1 MGNIMKVG
9 GKSPNNTAVG
19 MSVDNNGM
27 VNTHHVW
34 EGGFITAMNLEIR
47 DTDAHVSELFDISEY
62 SIVSLRVLNTCDQT
76 VAIRFYGD
84 KSENAYLSTMDGEIT
99 ILVDGKNRE
108 QIITPDDLPC
118 LPYLNK
124 IKLRVSCETA
134 PTSGGLAI
142 YIAHKR

>member
-47 DTDAHVSELFDISEY
+47 DTNDHASELFDISEY
-62 SIVSLRVLNTCDQT
+62 SLISLRVISTCDQT
-76 VAIRFYGD
+76 VTIRFYGD
-84 KSENAYLSTMDGEIT
+84 KSENAYLSTTDGEIT

-108 QIITPDDLPC
+108 QIITPDDLPF

-124 IKLRVSCETA
+124 IKLRANCEIA
-134 PTSGGLAI
+134 PTSGFLAI
-142 YIAHKR
+142 YIAYKR